1 MEYYDALFG
10 WMEEEENEAKA
21 QEERRRQKEAEEAF
35 DNMMEKPEQ
44 MLDRIFKGI
53 WKAGGKA

>member
-35 DNMMEKPEQ
+35 DNMMGNPEKTVTDLFNKV
-44 MLDRIFKGI
+44 M
-53 WKAGGKA
+53 GGKFL